1 MAWVQRL
8 LRRFPRGRLDGCPSG
23 LSPTTQPCSMPVTG
37 APARRTDE
45 PAARGIA
52 RRRHVFSCTA
62 RGCVPNQSP
71 RVLTHPRSLWHV
83 RPVLALSS
91 HLLSCLSMPPR
102 IGAVQGWVANDFV
115 RNLPATH
122 RSTNGTVIPV
132 NGLDNRC
139 AHSERA
145 LVTLSTTNLAPTA
158 PWGARYLP
166 GHAFIAVTGSQLIEH
181 LREMRLARG
190 LALGTLDP
198 ADVVVALI
206 RRPTS
211 RSTIFSG
218 KNASK
223 RGPTE
228 AVFGTFLPKYAS
240 ERSGEPCAALAACRP
255 GSVPPWQRAAPV
267 VRRPIA
273 RRPNNAP
280 PGNMPRYAT
289 ISICSQ
295 EPSARGTSTV
305 R

>member
-23 LSPTTQPCSMPVTG
+23 LSPTTQPCSMPVTE

-52 RRRHVFSCTA
+52 RCRHAFSCTA
-62 RGCVPNQSP
+62 RGGVPNQSP

-102 IGAVQGWVANDFV
+102 IGAVQGWAANDFV

-139 AHSERA
+139 AHSEEHSS
-145 LVTLSTTNLAPTA
+145 LSQQPIWRLP
-158 PWGARYLP
+158 PLGARGIRP
-166 GHAFIAVTGSQLIEH
+166 GHAFVAVAGSQLIEH

-190 LALGTLDP
+190 LALGTLNP

-218 KNASK
+218 KNVSK

-255 GSVPPWQRAAPV
+255 GSAPPRLCAAPV

-280 PGNMPRYAT
+280 PGNTPRYAT

-295 EPSARGTSTV
+295 EPSARGTSTA